1 MTVLIPNLI
10 IKLGTPFS
18 PENPEM
24 IMKLDNREI
33 KICCCS
39 GERGPDGPI
48 PCIERIIE
56 GAEPYIQPIHSK
68 ELFDTLWDFL
78 NELEG

>member
-1 MTVLIPNLI
+1 MTVLTPSLD

-24 IMKLDNREI
+24 IIRLGDRGLKL
-33 KICCCS
+33 CCCA
-39 GERGPDGPI
+39 GEQGSDGPI

-56 GAEPYIQPIHSK
+56 GEETHIQAIHSK
-68 ELFDTLWDFL
+68 ELFDKLWDFF
-78 NELEG
+78 NELNY